1 MSVTMKTHTDYD
13 QPHLEE
19 LQRVAGKTFA
29 KKQTLFK
36 RGFSLVAGLLS
47 LGCGLTLGVQKG
59 SVVICLLLCCFGV
72 ALCGWSVFFYT
83 ISAWGAGR
91 SMPKIRSSADFRFE
105 LDAVVVNQGQ
115 ESAKYPYENCGWL
128 YETAGNFYYLLVT
141 GQGLIF
147 DKANLHGGTADQ
159 LRALLEEKTGHK
171 ALWVGKK
178 P

>member
-83 ISAWGAGR
+83 ISAWGAYR
-91 SMPKIRSSADFRFE
+91 SMPKICISWNFCFD
-105 LDAVVVNQGQ
+105 LYAVV
-115 ESAKYPYENCGWL
+115 
-128 YETAGNFYYLLVT
+128 
-141 GQGLIF
+141 
-147 DKANLHGGTADQ
+147 
-159 LRALLEEKTGHK
+159 
-171 ALWVGKK
+171 
-178 P
+178 

>member
-47 LGCGLTLGVQKG
+47 LGCGLT
-59 SVVICLLLCCFGV
+59 FGV

-105 LDAVVVNQGQ
+105 RDAVVVNQGQ